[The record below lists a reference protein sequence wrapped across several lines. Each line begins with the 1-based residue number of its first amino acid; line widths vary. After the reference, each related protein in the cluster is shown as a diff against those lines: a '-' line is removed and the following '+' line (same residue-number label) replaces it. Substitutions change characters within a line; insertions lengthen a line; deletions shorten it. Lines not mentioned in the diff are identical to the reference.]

1 MVTSYMR
8 RHRQNATRRSLGF
21 TLIEMVI
28 VIAIVMI
35 LLSMAVAKYD
45 ASIRAARDAT
55 LRQNLFTLRHVIQ
68 EFTLDKQR
76 APQSL
81 DELKQAGYL
90 SEIPKDPC
98 TKQQTGES
106 TRKTPSWPSIKTSPA
121 SRTSTA
127 SARYFPPMAS
137 PTTAIGR
144 SSSRN
149 QGKNLSR
156 NPAGN
161 SN

>member
-35 LLSMAVAKYD
+35 LLSMGVAKYD

-68 EFTLDKQR
+68 ESTLDHQR
-76 APQSL
+76 PPHSL
-81 DELKQAGYL
+81 DDPNQAGYL

-98 TKQQTGES
+98 TKQ
-106 TRKTPSWPSIKTSPA
+106 A
-121 SRTSTA
+121 
-127 SARYFPPMAS
+127 
-137 PTTAIGR
+137 
-144 SSSRN
+144 
-149 QGKNLSR
+149 
-156 NPAGN
+156 
-161 SN
+161 